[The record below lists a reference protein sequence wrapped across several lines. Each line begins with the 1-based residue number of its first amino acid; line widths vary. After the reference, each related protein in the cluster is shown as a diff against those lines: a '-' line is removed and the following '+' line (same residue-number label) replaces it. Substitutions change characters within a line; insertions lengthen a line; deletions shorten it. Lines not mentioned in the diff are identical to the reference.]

1 MHKLSMREYAKQTKY
16 IVCTML
22 MLLLCGIDVCAQS
35 RAQQKAAQRYEIDA
49 KRIGVNMEGE
59 DALPRSRE
67 FKRID
72 SSYYV
77 GWLFEG
83 AYKYNHAADY
93 LGYKNASV
101 PLEHALNSIER
112 DYKKELGTRTADL
125 MIYYPAYKYQIDF
138 TIIAFYLMNCYSNME
153 EVQKNYNLLRRV
165 IKWNFQRD
173 YQMDAYNY
181 LGWNIHR
188 NRYYTSAKYPFL
200 KNSINENERLAN
212 ASLDSG
218 LRRININK
226 KLNSAIFQPGYEEME
241 KMAVYHYKSIL
252 YSYALKIDSAAYYY
266 NLMRKSPIFPHNN
279 YATFRSIC
287 GDFREAESE
296 YEQAITQDA
305 GDKRLKEWAYYTSII
320 DIYKGLPKAGA
331 ELMRDM
337 IKANGS
343 TPGFGWY
350 NIALARAMHYD
361 GQIAEAER
369 YANKAAEFKELH
381 IGTTLSQSHYDFSVQ
396 LLKLIDK
403 DAMLERKKFE
413 NRNWWYNPNVL
424 MNMGQLLGEKYLQQF
439 LIINQFAQNPERDR
453 VIYKLFSTESTV
465 SWDEVW
471 YLIRDF
477 STRFFLERFRK
488 EAQTDDRK
496 YINKYFKLF
505 IAKLEMKQGNYKEA
519 RTILNGIMRDPNT
532 DGEYEKLF
540 IARVYQAQAEC
551 AKERKDNT
559 DYSRWVY
566 LMYQLYPQ
574 LIPDAG
580 LVMNMN
586 LHTSG
591 TTDKLVVERLKDCN
605 INWVGAGSNTAEAYL
620 IFSGNGSKK
629 RIEYYVLDQR
639 SNYIVQK
646 QAFNYKKPE
655 EAGIEMAYRLFNIG
669 GKDLR
674 ENEPGS

>member
-1 MHKLSMREYAKQTKY
+1 MKEYAKQTKY
-16 IVCTML
+16 IVCTIL
-22 MLLLCGIDVCAQS
+22 MLLLCGTDVCAQS
-35 RAQQKAAQRYEIDA
+35 RAEQKAAQRYEIDA

-83 AYKYNHAADY
+83 AYKYSHAADY

-125 MIYYPAYKYQIDF
+125 MVYYPAYKYQIDY

-153 EVQKNYNLLRRV
+153 EVQKTYNLLRRV

-279 YATFRSIC
+279 YATFRAIC

-331 ELMRDM
+331 ALMRDM

-396 LLKLIDK
+396 LLKLVDK

-424 MNMGQLLGEKYLQQF
+424 MNMAQLLGEKYLQQF

-488 EAQTDDRK
+488 EAQTDERK

-519 RTILNGIMRDPNT
+519 KTILNAIMRDPNT

-551 AKERKDNT
+551 AKELKDNK
-559 DYSRWVY
+559 DYERWVY

-586 LHTSG
+586 LHASG
-591 TTDKLVVERLKDCN
+591 SADKIVVDRLKDCN
-605 INWVGAGSNTAEAYL
+605 IGWTGAGSNTAEAYV
-620 IFSGNGSKK
+620 IFSGSGNKK
-629 RIEYYVLDQR
+629 RIEYYVLDQGG
-639 SNYIVQK
+639 NYIVQK
-646 QAFNYKKPE
+646 QGFNYKKPE
-655 EAGIEMAYRLFNIG
+655 EAGVELAYRLFNIG
-669 GKDLR
+669 GKDLK

>member
-1 MHKLSMREYAKQTKY
+1 MRKHAKQIKH
-16 IVCTML
+16 IVCIVL
-22 MLLLCGIDVCAQS
+22 VLLLCSIDAVAQS
-35 RAQQKAAQRYEIDA
+35 RAQQKEAQRYEIDA

-83 AYKYNHAADY
+83 AYKYSHAADY

-125 MIYYPAYKYQIDF
+125 MVYYPAYKYQIDY

-153 EVQKNYNLLRRV
+153 EVQKTYDLLRRV

-252 YSYALKIDSAAYYY
+252 YSYALKIDSASYYY

-279 YATFRSIC
+279 YATFRAIC

-320 DIYKGLPKAGA
+320 DIYKGLPKTAA
-331 ELMRDM
+331 ELMRGM

-403 DAMLERKKFE
+403 DAMLERQKFE

-424 MNMGQLLGEKYLQQF
+424 MGMAQLLGEKYLQQF

-465 SWDEVW
+465 SWDEIW

-488 EAQTDDRK
+488 ESQTDDRK
-496 YINKYFKLF
+496 YIHKYFELF
-505 IAKLEMKQGNYKEA
+505 VAKLEMKQGNFKEA
-519 RTILNGIMRDPNT
+519 RTILNSIMRDPNT

-551 AKERKDNT
+551 AKELKDNT

-566 LMYQLYPQ
+566 LMYQMYPQ
-574 LIPDAG
+574 LLPDAG
-580 LVMNMN
+580 LIMKMN
-586 LHTSG
+586 LHSSG
-591 TTDKLVVERLKDCN
+591 TVDDAVVERLKNCN
-605 INWVGAGSNTAEAYL
+605 IAWTGAGGNVAEAYVL
-620 IFSGNGSKK
+620 FSRSGKQK
-629 RIEYYVLDQR
+629 RIEYYVLDAHG
-639 SNYIVQK
+639 NYIVQR
-646 QAFNYKKPE
+646 QGFNYKKPE
-655 EAGIEMAYRLFNIG
+655 DAGIELAYRLFNIG
-669 GKDLR
+669 GKDPKDI
-674 ENEPGS
+674 EPAS